1 MATHNQDIKTLF
13 ELYDC
18 QPNQRRFEKFLNSL
32 LATGGRCDID
42 GWSLADCLQRLD
54 DGAVTA
60 LGAAAPN
67 AGGLI
72 AANGGGAP
80 MEKRRG
86 LRRARL
92 KMSFSHLILHLDHP
106 EVKAIL
112 SKAPFLGNGPVALD
126 YLRQRCST
134 PGNTG
139 EQQDKQMEWCS
150 LTIKGHIGI
159 DENTLINL
167 DLRLTSI
174 NQEMLPEYA
183 YSGVVQSEKILR
195 EIASASQV
203 FMVEA
208 TRELNAVEGVP
219 GQPNVRLFQGPE
231 PVDAQGAVT
240 GDPRPR
246 DKVALL
252 AYFHALYAD
261 MSEPNFY
268 THEQLPV
275 IAAVFADDV
284 GAGYAG
290 EAKAEYLALRNA
302 YGELINID
310 SPGPDT
316 VCPISLFVGCEIG
329 RDRQART
336 LKVTQQGYIQKL
348 RERFE
353 GEFTL
358 NDLPYGASKAKRE
371 ARLAAVNAVVVVP
384 QLGSLAE
391 RAEILG
397 VTLHAGSAKAYL

>member
-42 GWSLADCLQRLD
+42 GWSLADCLQRFD

-72 AANGGGAP
+72 LANGGGAP

-112 SKAPFLGNGPVALD
+112 SKAPFLGNGPAALD

-183 YSGVVQSEKILR
+183 YSGDVQSEKILR

-208 TRELNAVEGVP
+208 TRELNA
-219 GQPNVRLFQGPE
+219 Q
-231 PVDAQGAVT
+231 
-240 GDPRPR
+240 
-246 DKVALL
+246 
-252 AYFHALYAD
+252 
-261 MSEPNFY
+261 
-268 THEQLPV
+268 
-275 IAAVFADDV
+275 
-284 GAGYAG
+284 
-290 EAKAEYLALRNA
+290 
-302 YGELINID
+302 
-310 SPGPDT
+310 
-316 VCPISLFVGCEIG
+316 
-329 RDRQART
+329 
-336 LKVTQQGYIQKL
+336 
-348 RERFE
+348 
-353 GEFTL
+353 
-358 NDLPYGASKAKRE
+358 
-371 ARLAAVNAVVVVP
+371 
-384 QLGSLAE
+384 
-391 RAEILG
+391 
-397 VTLHAGSAKAYL
+397 